1 MMLTNKPAMRKIY
14 AQIDKRLVDEMPLE
28 NFEGRIITV
37 STMSECDKA
46 TAYLQTFDF
55 VGIDTETRPNFTS
68 SESHKVAL
76 LQISTDDTCF
86 LFRLNHIGIPDSLA
100 ALLRNPRL
108 AKVGLSLHDD
118 IRALNQRRHIE
129 IPRIVE
135 LQKMVKEVGIFD
147 MSLQKIY
154 ANLFGK
160 RISKNKRLTNWEAPI
175 LNDGQKRYA
184 AIDAWA
190 CLRIY
195 RQLCRFRAGEEYE
208 YIAPMDD
215 KRMFDIWQ
223 TILLNDLKSFK
234 Q

>member
-1 MMLTNKPAMRKIY
+1 MRKIY

-28 NFEGRIITV
+28 SFNGRIITV

-46 TAYLQTFDF
+46 TAYLQAFEF
-55 VGIDTETRPNFTS
+55 VGIDTETRPNFS
-68 SESHKVAL
+68 SNESHKVAL

-86 LFRLNHIGIPDSLA
+86 LFRLNRIGIPDSLA
-100 ALLRNPRL
+100 ALLANRRQ
-108 AKVGLSLHDD
+108 AKIGLSLHDD
-118 IRALNQRRHIE
+118 IRALNQRRHIR

-135 LQKMVKEVGIFD
+135 LQKMVKEVGIID

-160 RISKNKRLTNWEAPI
+160 RISKSKRLTNWEAPT
-175 LNDGQKRYA
+175 LDEGQKRYA

-195 RQLCRFRAGEEYE
+195 RQLCRFRTGEEYE
-208 YIAPMDD
+208 YVAPMDD
-215 KRMFDIWQ
+215 SRMFDIWQ
-223 TILLNDLKSFK
+223 DALLKTL
-234 Q
+234 QTH

>member
-1 MMLTNKPAMRKIY
+1 MKIY

-28 NFEGRIITV
+28 SFEGRIVTI
-37 STMSECDKA
+37 STKSECDKA
-46 TAYLQTFDF
+46 TDYLKKFEF

-68 SESHKVAL
+68 TDSNKVAL

-86 LFRLNHIGIPDSLA
+86 LFRLNRIGIPDSLA
-100 ALLRNPRL
+100 ALLANTRQ
-108 AKVGLSLHDD
+108 AKIGLSLHDD
-118 IRALNQRRHIE
+118 IRALNQRRPIK

-135 LQKMVKEVGIFD
+135 LQRMVKEIGILD

-160 RISKNKRLTNWEAPI
+160 RISKSKRLTNWEAPT
-175 LNDGQKRYA
+175 LDEGQKRYA

-195 RQLCRFRAGEEYE
+195 RQLCHFRAGEEYE

-215 KRMFDIWQ
+215 NRMFDIWQ
-223 TILLNDLKSFK
+223 TILLNDLKDLKPFK
-234 Q
+234 P

>member
-1 MMLTNKPAMRKIY
+1 MRKIY

-28 NFEGRIITV
+28 SFNGRIITV

-46 TAYLQTFDF
+46 TAYLQAFEF
-55 VGIDTETRPNFTS
+55 VGIDTETRPNFS
-68 SESHKVAL
+68 SNESHKVAL

-86 LFRLNHIGIPDSLA
+86 LFRLNRIGIPDSLA
-100 ALLRNPRL
+100 ALLANRRQ
-108 AKVGLSLHDD
+108 AKIGLSLHDD
-118 IRALNQRRHIE
+118 IRALNQRRHIR

-135 LQKMVKEVGIFD
+135 LQKMVKEVGIID

-160 RISKNKRLTNWEAPI
+160 RISKSKRLTNWEATT
-175 LNDGQKRYA
+175 LDEGQKRYA

-195 RQLCRFRAGEEYE
+195 RQLCRFRTGEEYE
-208 YIAPMDD
+208 YVAPMDD
-215 KRMFDIWQ
+215 SRMFDIWQ
-223 TILLNDLKSFK
+223 DALLKTL
-234 Q
+234 QTH